1 MVSRRELM
9 GISAGYRVDKW
20 SVTDSS
26 GDLVD
31 EDHAGWD
38 DDLTFTAT
46 RWQLYEG
53 SLVGAPAD
61 VASAIR
67 NVGDSHNELDDKGRL
82 RKSRPGNVRRL

>member
-46 RWQLYEG
+46 R
-53 SLVGAPAD
+53 
-61 VASAIR
+61 
-67 NVGDSHNELDDKGRL
+67 
-82 RKSRPGNVRRL
+82 